1 MAKSWKALRRK
12 RKGKKMNP
20 SLLQRPTKVEAN
32 TKVLYIYAPS
42 VLTEGCKLEPGTV
55 IKVLEVHKGKTKD
68 ETMLKVV
75 TNEAWLDHDYRAHRG
90 ANFKIEDCDCQKP
103 INEMKH
109 EKEDNLKGN
118 VFFVLLS
125 DIGK

>member
-1 MAKSWKALRRK
+1 MATWKARRK
-12 RKGKKMNP
+12 RKGKANMNP
-20 SLLQRPTKVEAN
+20 SLLQRPTKVKPN
-32 TKVLYIYAPS
+32 TNVKYIYAPS
-42 VLTEGCKLEPGTV
+42 VLTEGCKLEPGTI

-75 TNEAWLDHDYRAHRG
+75 DEAVWSDHIWRVHRQQTG
-90 ANFKIEDCDCQKP
+90 FKIEDCNCRKP
-103 INEMKH
+103 IDEMEESTDK
-109 EKEDNLKGN
+109 LKDS

>member
-1 MAKSWKALRRK
+1 MAIGWPTSK
-12 RKGKKMNP
+12 RKKQMNP
-20 SLLQRPTKVEAN
+20 SLLQRPTKVKPN
-32 TKVLYIYAPS
+32 TNVKYIYAPS

-75 TNEAWLDHDYRAHRG
+75 TDAAWQGHVYGIDHKRDDDECG
-90 ANFKIEDCDCQKP
+90 CKQP
-103 INEMKH
+103 INEMIG
-109 EKEDNLKGN
+109 NLKNN

>member
-1 MAKSWKALRRK
+1 MGTRPWKTIRRK
-12 RKGKKMNP
+12 RKQMNP
-20 SLLQRPTKVEAN
+20 SLLQRPTKVKPN
-32 TKVLYIYAPS
+32 TNVKYIYAPS

-75 TNEAWLDHDYRAHRG
+75 TDGAWADHKYSMHHRKS
-90 ANFKIEDCDCQKP
+90 FKIEDCDCTKP
-103 INEMKH
+103 INEMTG
-109 EKEDNLKGN
+109 DLKN
-118 VFFVLLS
+118 HVFFVLLS